1 MTYEAVR
8 GMRDILPEEVGCW
21 TLVEKRVRD
30 VARLFNY
37 REIRPPIVEHT
48 ELFSRGIG
56 EATDVVGKEM
66 FTFPDKKGRS
76 LTLRPEATA
85 SVVRAYLEH
94 GLHVKEPFQKLFYLG
109 PMFRYEKPQKGR
121 SRQFHQ
127 YGIEAI
133 GSLDPSLDVE
143 VIEVAWTLMDSL
155 GIGGLS
161 LRLNSIGCAQDH
173 GRYRE
178 VLRAH
183 FADRI
188 TSMCPDCQRRYAENP
203 LRILDCKDARC
214 QEAIAAA
221 PGSADHLCEEC
232 ARHFAEVRRLLEHAS
247 LSYRI
252 DGRLVRGLDYY
263 TRTVFELVSQDLGAQ
278 DALLGGG
285 RYDDLVAMLGGP
297 PTPGVGFAGGM
308 DRLVLV
314 LAERANAPCAD
325 ERLDLFLVALGEMG
339 QAFALDLARGLRREG
354 VSVDLDYRGRP
365 FRKQIAY
372 ADSIGARLLLVL
384 GENEIESAKGRLK
397 EMDSGVEEA
406 VPLTPA
412 AIAGAISRRRKG
424 WSSSSSQSKSPR
436 P

>member
-1 MTYEAVR
+1 MTYETVR
-8 GMRDILPEEVGCW
+8 GMRDILPEEVGYW
-21 TLVEKRVRD
+21 TSLELQVRE
-30 VARLFNY
+30 VARRYNY
-37 REIRPPIVEHT
+37 REIRPPIVEYT

-85 SVVRAYLEH
+85 SVVRAYVEH
-94 GLHVKEPFQKLFYLG
+94 GLHAKEPFQKLFYIG

-143 VIEVAWTLMDSL
+143 VIEVAWTLMDAL
-155 GIGGLS
+155 GLGGLS
-161 LRLNSIGCAQDH
+161 LRLNSIGCAKDRE
-173 GRYRE
+173 GYRE

-183 FADRI
+183 FSSRI
-188 TSMCPDCQRRYAENP
+188 AAMCEDCQRRYLENP
-203 LRILDCKDARC
+203 LRILDCKDPRC
-214 QEAIAAA
+214 QAAIESA
-221 PGSADHLCEEC
+221 PGSSEHLCAEC
-232 ARHFAEVRRLLEHAS
+232 ASHFSQVRALLEERS

-285 RYDDLVAMLGGP
+285 RYDDLVERLGGP

-314 LAERANAPCAD
+314 LTERAKAVSGS
-325 ERLDLFLVALGEMG
+325 ERLDLFLVALGDDG
-339 QAFALDLARGLRREG
+339 RKAAFTLARAIRRTG

-365 FRKQIAY
+365 LRKQMAY
-372 ADSIGARLLLVL
+372 ADSLASRTVLVL
-384 GENEIESAKGRLK
+384 GESEVASGRGRLK
-397 EMDSGVEEA
+397 DMDSREEED
-406 VPLTPA
+406 VPLTA
-412 AIAGAISRRRKG
+412 EEISGAIARRRQR
-424 WSSSSSQSKSPR
+424 WNLTSS
-436 P
+436 